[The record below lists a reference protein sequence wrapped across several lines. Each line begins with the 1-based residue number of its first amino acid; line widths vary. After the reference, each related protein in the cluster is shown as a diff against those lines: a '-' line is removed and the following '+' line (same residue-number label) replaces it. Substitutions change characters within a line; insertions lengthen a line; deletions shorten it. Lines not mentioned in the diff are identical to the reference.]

1 MIYISK
7 GIVKER
13 STESLIRIHHCGRD
27 YQLTGQEAAIWF
39 DGRHGFCSVQESWA
53 TEHLYRMGLIE
64 REQDDTPLARY
75 WLLSRCICCP
85 VEANAPLLTT
95 RKQAKTVLI
104 WLQNAGLR
112 LSLAELIYLS
122 EANIKPTE
130 DLLHEQN
137 RHALVMT
144 IYTRTSIL
152 DNTLENQMEHA
163 RCRDSVV
170 EAVLYL
176 LKKNR
181 LVLV

>member
-27 YQLTGQEAAIWF
+27 YQLAGLEAAIWF

-64 REQDDTPLARY
+64 KEQDDTPLTRY
-75 WLLSRCICCP
+75 RLLSRCICCP
-85 VEANAPLLTT
+85 VEANAPLLAA
-95 RKQAKTVLI
+95 RKQAKTVLT

-112 LSLAELIYLS
+112 LSLAELIYLI
-122 EANIKPTE
+122 EAKIAPTE
-130 DLLHEQN
+130 DL
-137 RHALVMT
+137 
-144 IYTRTSIL
+144 
-152 DNTLENQMEHA
+152 NTLENQMEHA